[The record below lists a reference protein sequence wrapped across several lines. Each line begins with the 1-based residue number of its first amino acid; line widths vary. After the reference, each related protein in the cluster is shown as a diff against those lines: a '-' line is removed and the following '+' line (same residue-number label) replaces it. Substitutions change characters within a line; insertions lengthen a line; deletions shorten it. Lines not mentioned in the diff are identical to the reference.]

1 MRGMTATLKKIS
13 EYIKSISP
21 SNPQKEIDKVWLE
34 NHQTK
39 ITTQLI
45 SLNESVKIKNHTYI
59 QQSIKLP
66 LSLITAYHSISPSI
80 TPFPLS
86 AFIPPKR
93 KKESPGDKSPELS
106 RVWKEAA
113 TYSPALHCSTIGAGG
128 LNFSVRNGKRWDT
141 AAITTW
147 LGVWLSH
154 KQAKKKWRLTRDLR
168 PAALR
173 LDGRRHGWGEG
184 R

>member
-21 SNPQKEIDKVWLE
+21 SSPQKEIDKVWLE

-45 SLNESVKIKNHTYI
+45 SLNESVKKT
-59 QQSIKLP
+59 SR
-66 LSLITAYHSISPSI
+66 
-80 TPFPLS
+80 
-86 AFIPPKR
+86 R
-93 KKESPGDKSPELS
+93 KKESPGDKSPGLS

-147 LGVWLSH
+147 LGVEVSH
-154 KQAKKKWRLTRDLR
+154 KQAKNVKWREHVQWTTPKRR
-168 PAALR
+168 CQ
-173 LDGRRHGWGEG
+173 RHGWGG
-184 R
+184 GGKKVSGN